1 MSSKQQCLSSDIAVL
16 SNTLSS
22 ISWPDTLT
30 TETCLGFFFSLPSV
44 TERNSWRHSV
54 ADTEAKK
61 NTSVKQEVQTQ
72 AWAGTPVSHLSVM
85 VTVTV
90 TAAEMEPGGV
100 LQGLERA
107 AASGYHASPPGELT
121 WDCRSP
127 LWPPLP
133 PPPPSSDNGLF
144 PRSPLLPSN
153 QEAALHLFLRQ
164 SLVIWPACSSGAVD
178 SVLL

>member
-1 MSSKQQCLSSDIAVL
+1 MSSKQQCLYSDIAVL

-22 ISWPDTLT
+22 ISWPDIQRHVW
-30 TETCLGFFFSLPSV
+30 GFFFSLPSV
-44 TERNSWRHSV
+44 TKINSWRHSV
-54 ADTEAKK
+54 AETEAKK
-61 NTSVKQEVQTQ
+61 KTSVKQEVQTQ

-127 LWPPLP
+127 LWPP
-133 PPPPSSDNGLF
+133 PPSSDNGLF

-153 QEAALHLFLRQ
+153 QEAALHLFLQQ

>member
-1 MSSKQQCLSSDIAVL
+1 MRKLFNQLYLIRL
-16 SNTLSS
+16 PS
-22 ISWPDTLT
+22 ITALWWHHRDVIKTTVSFQWYCSFVKYLIQYILT
-30 TETCLGFFFSLPSV
+30 WHTETCLGFFFSLPSV
-44 TERNSWRHSV
+44 TKINSWRHSV

-61 NTSVKQEVQTQ
+61 KHVSKTGSATQ

-127 LWPPLP
+127 LWPPP
-133 PPPPSSDNGLF
+133 
-144 PRSPLLPSN
+144 
-153 QEAALHLFLRQ
+153 FLR
-164 SLVIWPACSSGAVD
+164 
-178 SVLL
+178 